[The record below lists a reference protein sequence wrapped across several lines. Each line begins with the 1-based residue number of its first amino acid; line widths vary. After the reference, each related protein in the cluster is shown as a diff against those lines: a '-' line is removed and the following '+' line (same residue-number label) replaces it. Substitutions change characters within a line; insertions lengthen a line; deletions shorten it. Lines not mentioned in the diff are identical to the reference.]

1 MRAISSK
8 NIFVFFVP
16 LTFSANQQ
24 SDGSSSTK
32 QLDNILLAT
41 TSKNIPH
48 TSTSSPSS
56 SSSSSSTSS
65 QSTSSAAA
73 SGKHIKSAAGCSA
86 EPIIYLDEEKID
98 QLLDECKT
106 SDSHAPLIRIIGQCF
121 SSRDSVV
128 RSFQKRPSASIDALL
143 EKAPKDLKNLKKED
157 FRTLEGDL
165 DKDEDSSADIEQKR
179 EPHHTTVDLVS
190 LRRTMYKL
198 YNSNVRV
205 FESLNN
211 ALHSLAINL
220 SLDSRFKTQKD
231 EIEEIITAFVIV
243 FEIVWIGKCADRYVF
258 RCGTTVLVC
267 KRKFYLQSKV
277 RRNCWTLHFRRLC
290 RRSQSCRHGLRHD
303 CHGSG
308 RFTVRMV

>member
-1 MRAISSK
+1 M
-8 NIFVFFVP
+8 
-16 LTFSANQQ
+16 
-24 SDGSSSTK
+24 
-32 QLDNILLAT
+32 
-41 TSKNIPH
+41 
-48 TSTSSPSS
+48 
-56 SSSSSSTSS
+56 
-65 QSTSSAAA
+65 
-73 SGKHIKSAAGCSA
+73 
-86 EPIIYLDEEKID
+86 
-98 QLLDECKT
+98 
-106 SDSHAPLIRIIGQCF
+106 
-121 SSRDSVV
+121 

-198 YNSNVRV
+198 YNSNIRV

-243 FEIVWIGKCADRYVF
+243 FEIVWIGKDAQCHNIWRF
-258 RCGTTVLVC
+258 NWCLVENFFC
-267 KRKFYLQSKV
+267 FSFVINL
-277 RRNCWTLHFRRLC
+277 
-290 RRSQSCRHGLRHD
+290 
-303 CHGSG
+303 
-308 RFTVRMV
+308 